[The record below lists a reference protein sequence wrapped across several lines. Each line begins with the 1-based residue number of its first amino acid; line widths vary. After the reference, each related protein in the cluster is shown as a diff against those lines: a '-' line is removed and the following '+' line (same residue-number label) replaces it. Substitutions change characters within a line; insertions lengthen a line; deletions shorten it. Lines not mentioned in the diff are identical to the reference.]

1 GVPANHLA
9 RERDEAAGRVYN
21 VGTGR
26 GTTILRMA
34 EELAQQL
41 EVAVQPDVPGR
52 FRAGDVRHCIA
63 DLTRIRG
70 ELGYE
75 PRVALEAGLKE
86 LLEGVRTPRAGGRGG
101 PGAGGALGTGARGV
115 RAPKRRLDAPRL
127 DRLVESF
134 ARLRLL
140 VIGDAMLD
148 EYLWG
153 DVERVSPEAPVPVV
167 HGRREPVALGG
178 AGNVLRNAA
187 PMGRAPRA

>member
-86 LLEGVRTPRAGGRGG
+86 LLEWLRTQRAEDRVEQATRGRPQRG
-101 PGAGGALGTGARGV
+101 LARG
-115 RAPKRRLDAPRL
+115 
-127 DRLVESF
+127 
-134 ARLRLL
+134 
-140 VIGDAMLD
+140 
-148 EYLWG
+148 
-153 DVERVSPEAPVPVV
+153 
-167 HGRREPVALGG
+167 
-178 AGNVLRNAA
+178 
-187 PMGRAPRA
+187 